1 LILSKPNHIKIYG
14 HRGARGVLPENTLD
28 SFQYLFDNDIKAYET
43 DILISK
49 DLVPVITHDFR
60 LSPSMTKDSEG
71 NWLEDEDIK
80 IIDLTYDQI
89 SKYEVGSLNK
99 LTKYGRRFLN
109 QKKLPNQKIP
119 KLNQLL
125 DLTTQNNISNLIIN
139 LEIKSTPVQENLT
152 PSPEVLAKIVIE
164 EVNKSSLIDKIIYS
178 SFDWRVLTEIK
189 NIDPKISRAYL
200 TSELKGKVYDK
211 SPWLDFMP
219 LYDSESR
226 ELPRL
231 IKTLGGKAWH
241 PNRKDISKD
250 MVRISHDEGLPVNV
264 WTVNEEYEMLRMI
277 DYGVDGIIT
286 DYPLKLKKL
295 CEKENITAVLVTH
308 DESLIRY
315 GTRVIRIDSGKI
327 QSDEKVLPW
336 SE

>member
-14 HRGARGVLPENTLD
+14 HRGARGDLPENTLD
-28 SFQYLFDNDIKAYET
+28 SFKYLFENKINAYET
-43 DILISK
+43 DILLSK
-49 DLVPVITHDFR
+49 DLVPVINHDFR
-60 LSPSMTKDSEG
+60 LNPSLTKNSEG
-71 NWLEDEDIK
+71 NWIKNDDIK
-80 IIDLTYDQI
+80 IFDLTYEQLTSFKI
-89 SKYEVGSLNK
+89 GSINK
-99 LTKYGRRFLN
+99 KSKYGRRFAN
-109 QKKLPNQKIP
+109 QKSLGEKNIP
-119 KLNQLL
+119 KLSDLL
-125 DLTTQNNISNLIIN
+125 ELTSTYISDDSIIN
-139 LEIKSTPVQENLT
+139 LEIKSTPVEKNLA
-152 PSPEVLAKIVIE
+152 PPPNVMAKLIID
-164 EVNKSSLIDKIIYS
+164 EVNKTKLKDKIIYS

-189 NIDPKISRAYL
+189 TIDAKLYRAYL

-219 LYDSESR
+219 LYDSDSK

-286 DYPLKLKKL
+286 DYPLKLRQL
-295 CEKENITAVLVTH
+295 CEKKNI
-308 DESLIRY
+308 S
-315 GTRVIRIDSGKI
+315 
-327 QSDEKVLPW
+327 W
-336 SE
+336 F